1 MWLQRRR
8 RFVPAAPDTAVAELP
23 PAVASVR
30 RVASR
35 RVEQATITE
44 QAIPVSIPG
53 GAGLVGDGAASAA
66 RAALVGALASG
77 GPHDRAGR
85 GEVVIDAATLA
96 ALIGSPTTAF
106 EPWPRLHIV
115 NDVAAALDVV
125 EVMLLERSRLLDEQT
140 IGAPDASTSRARNEE
155 RTSPVLL
162 ICPAPPPQIRNR
174 LTFAIGLAASMNMT
188 ALILGT
194 WADGPTVTVATD
206 GTTTATAHPNN
217 LPDRI
222 GVLSEQT
229 ATQMLAIVRE
239 AHTGQPGTEPTTPA
253 PALTPAKIGGGQP
266 GAVLTPS
273 PPPTAA
279 TTTPR
284 KAFLRVLGPVS
295 IDDVTRP
302 GRPLRA
308 KAGELAA
315 LLACHPDGMG
325 TRDIGE
331 YLEPDAKVDESDQ
344 RVHTNVSNL
353 RHVFG
358 RATGPLQ
365 KGYVIQ
371 PAGRYQLDPAVID
384 VDLWQMR
391 RALRDATIASG
402 TRRHDLLQTACD
414 LYTAP
419 LAAGR
424 DYEWVEPHREAAR
437 RWATEAHLR
446 LAEEL
451 LATDP
456 QAASDLLD
464 KAIGLDRYNEELY
477 RRAMHARFA
486 LNDAAGIQILLQAL
500 TDALADLDAAPG
512 ADTAALVVDLCQRL
526 AEREP

>member
-1 MWLQRRR
+1 M
-8 RFVPAAPDTAVAELP
+8 
-23 PAVASVR
+23 
-30 RVASR
+30 
-35 RVEQATITE
+35 
-44 QAIPVSIPG
+44 
-53 GAGLVGDGAASAA
+53 
-66 RAALVGALASG
+66 
-77 GPHDRAGR
+77 
-85 GEVVIDAATLA
+85 
-96 ALIGSPTTAF
+96 
-106 EPWPRLHIV
+106 
-115 NDVAAALDVV
+115 
-125 EVMLLERSRLLDEQT
+125 
-140 IGAPDASTSRARNEE
+140 
-155 RTSPVLL
+155 
-162 ICPAPPPQIRNR
+162 
-174 LTFAIGLAASMNMT
+174 
-188 ALILGT
+188 
-194 WADGPTVTVATD
+194 
-206 GTTTATAHPNN
+206 
-217 LPDRI
+217 
-222 GVLSEQT
+222 
-229 ATQMLAIVRE
+229 
-239 AHTGQPGTEPTTPA
+239 
-253 PALTPAKIGGGQP
+253 
-266 GAVLTPS
+266 
-273 PPPTAA
+273 
-279 TTTPR
+279 
-284 KAFLRVLGPVS
+284 
-295 IDDVTRP
+295 TRP

-371 PAGRYQLDPAVID
+371 PGGRYQLDPTVID

-402 TRRHDLLQTACD
+402 TRRRDLLQTACD

-419 LAAGR
+419 LAGGR

-446 LAEEL
+446 LADEL

-477 RRAMHARFA
+477 RRAMHARCA

-500 TDALADLDAAPG
+500 TDALADLDTAPG
-512 ADTAALVVDLCQRL
+512 ADTAALAADLCRRL
-526 AEREP
+526 GEREP